1 MGGCISPPVV
11 SRGTPLYG
19 TVIGVPGDSTTF
31 TASVS
36 YSHPEDES
44 STTIAMY
51 FDGGYIGAYLSH
63 QFTGSTGTHT
73 VRVVAS
79 NPCGSSEAIW
89 DWEVYECTPQEGE
102 EYINFGLSQFQIGS
116 SNFTEAVCNENAIA
130 RFLWSGN
137 SSQFVNQS
145 SQFNWKG
152 KTSSC
157 PGHNSTPPQYYN
169 KPIYI
174 VHIGLEY
181 PGFNFQHDVIGE
193 LIGSDPYAY
202 LAYRYMQYNNNDIR
216 IGVGDPDD
224 PSFIQIP
231 KGYGSASTTVT
242 INRVTDIIITES
254 PPSIRYTPERV
265 AEFTIDNLGTVTRVY
280 PPP

>member
-11 SRGTPLYG
+11 SRVTPSSG
-19 TVIGVPGDSTTF
+19 TVIDIPGASRTF
-31 TASVS
+31 TASVT
-36 YSHPEDES
+36 YSHPEDAD

-51 FDGGYIGAYLSH
+51 FDSGYVGPYQSH
-63 QFTGSTGTHT
+63 QFTASLGSHT
-73 VRVVAS
+73 IRVVAS

-89 DWEVYECTPQEGE
+89 DWEVYDCTPQDGE
-102 EYINFGLSQFQIGS
+102 EYINFTLSQFQIGS

-130 RFLWSGN
+130 KFLWSGN

-157 PGHNSTPPQYYN
+157 PGHTSVPPQYYN

-174 VHIGLEY
+174 VHIELVY
-181 PGFNFQHDVIGE
+181 PGMNFQHDVIAE
-193 LIGSDPYAY
+193 LLGSDPYVY
-202 LAYRYMQYNNNDIR
+202 SAYRYMQYNNNDIR
-216 IGVGDPDD
+216 IGVGDPDN

-231 KGYGSASTTVT
+231 KGNGSASTMVT
-242 INRVTDIIITES
+242 INRVTDITIDES
-254 PPSIRYTPERV
+254 TPSIDYTPERV
-265 AEFTIDNLGTVTRVY
+265 AEFTIDSWGNVTRVY